1 MPIGAVDLSGLSGG
15 SSTALA
21 NARFTSEPA
30 FQDVLL
36 GTPLSKGAKGP
47 AVGVLQTAL
56 LDMGF
61 AMRPYKGSSGK
72 MVGGIDS
79 DFGGQTERGLKNFQ
93 RHAQHLIP
101 SVVVNGKLD
110 AKTLAAL
117 DALAPAP
124 GKKAWAAGQYP
135 AAPNPY
141 WNGDA
146 NKALRVVVVKDEHRT
161 YLFDTQGEVSAIYSN
176 SVGAV
181 NSSTSK
187 GLKVVNTKLD
197 QAAAE
202 ATGQKLWKDKKA
214 FGLRIIDLIWAT
226 GAPSGQEL
234 HGTFAD
240 DQMGQDV
247 SHGCIRHYNTDILE
261 LFAALKKGDRVAVVD
276 RLDAPELG
284 SPINV

>member
-15 SSTALA
+15 SSSALT
-21 NARFTSEPA
+21 NARFSAEPA
-30 FQDVLL
+30 FQDVL
-36 GTPLSKGAKGP
+36 GGVALSKGAKGP
-47 AVGVLQTAL
+47 AVGILQTAL

-79 DFGGQTERGLKNFQ
+79 DFGGQTERALKNFQ

-117 DALAPAP
+117 DALAPAA
-124 GKKAWAAGQYP
+124 GKKAWTPGQYP
-135 AAPNPY
+135 AAPNPF
-141 WNGDA
+141 DA
-146 NKALRVVVVKDEHRT
+146 
-161 YLFDTQGEVSAIYSN
+161 QGEVSAIYSN
-176 SVGAV
+176 SVGAAG
-181 NSSTSK
+181 SSTVK
-187 GLKVVNTKLD
+187 GLKLVNSKLD

-226 GAPSGQEL
+226 GSKSGQEL

-247 SHGCIRHYNTDILE
+247 SHGCIRHYNADILE
-261 LFAALKKGDRVAVVD
+261 LFAAVKKGDRVAVVD